1 MAPLCGGGK
10 IRGSAAK
17 MVLCSLLFLIP
28 MASSAVIPHRK
39 LEVQKQLMRLN
50 KPALKSI
57 KVIALHLFASPI
69 FSLSLSLSLAVLW
82 RKQACVSSMNTII
95 GCLNF
100 QFLSKNQT
108 IRGLWF
114 LHGCMYSISGYPIA
128 GVNVCQITEISD

>member
-57 KVIALHLFASPI
+57 KVIALHLFASPCFLFFFSFI
-69 FSLSLSLSLAVLW
+69 FLKHNNIDSLLVQSRNYNCLYFLYLSLSLSLFFG
-82 RKQACVSSMNTII
+82 VSK
-95 GCLNF
+95 LV
-100 QFLSKNQT
+100 FLQ
-108 IRGLWF
+108 
-114 LHGCMYSISGYPIA
+114 
-128 GVNVCQITEISD
+128 

>member
-1 MAPLCGGGK
+1 MLELVMAPLCGGGK

-57 KVIALHLFASPI
+57 KVIALHLFASPCLY
-69 FSLSLSLSLAVLW
+69 FLYLSLSLSLFFG
-82 RKQACVSSMNTII
+82 VSK
-95 GCLNF
+95 LV
-100 QFLSKNQT
+100 FLQ
-108 IRGLWF
+108 
-114 LHGCMYSISGYPIA
+114 
-128 GVNVCQITEISD
+128 